1 MTRRALEIGQHGPIS
16 VTYQHKDERG
26 KWVAA
31 EAPRRRTAGA
41 RTDARYR
48 ARAKYRDTDG
58 VVRDVEAHRGA
69 KAAAEAA
76 LVHAL
81 ARRGQSAALTGMT
94 GETRFAEALPLWE
107 REITEHSGVSASS
120 QRVYLLTMAA
130 HVTPVL
136 GALRLREITV
146 PVLTDTLRAIASGGN
161 GSGGSGSAKTART
174 VLRSFFDLAQRHGA
188 VEANLVRAVPAIR
201 VDKRQRATAASA
213 RTTSRAFTREE
224 RDALL
229 AYADQD
235 ERAQARD
242 LPDVLA
248 FLAGTGV
255 RIGEALAVRWED
267 VDLDAGEVRVSGTV
281 VAVKGQ
287 GVTRQDGG
295 KTDASTRSVAL
306 PSWLVERLRARLAR
320 TGQDTP
326 AVLANTVGAL
336 RDPSN
341 TAHHVR
347 DLLDGAGFPWATS
360 HTFRKTAGTLLTD
373 AGVSIREVANQLGHA
388 KVSTTLDYYQG
399 RGTVTRQAADVL

>member
-1 MTRRALEIGQHGPIS
+1 M
-16 VTYQHKDERG
+16 TYQHKDERG

-41 RTDARYR
+41 RTDERYR

-69 KAAAEAA
+69 KAAAETA
-76 LVHAL
+76 LVQAL

-94 GETRFAEALPLWE
+94 AETRFADALPLWE
-107 REITEHSGVSASS
+107 REITEHAGLSASS
-120 QRVYLLTMAA
+120 QRVYLLTMAG

-136 GALRLREITV
+136 GAMRLREITV
-146 PVLTDTLRAIASGGN
+146 PVLTDALRAIASGE

-201 VDKRQRATAASA
+201 ADKRQRSATATASA
-213 RTTSRAFTREE
+213 RTTARAFTREE

-229 AYADQD
+229 AYAEQD

-242 LPDVLA
+242 LPDLLA

-255 RIGEALAVRWED
+255 RIGEALAVRWQD
-267 VDLDAGEVRVSGTV
+267 LDLDAGEAHVSGTV

-295 KTDASTRSVAL
+295 KTKASTRSVAL
-306 PSWLVERLRARLAR
+306 PSWLVDRLRARQER
-320 TGQDTP
+320 TGTDTP

-347 DLLDGAGFPWATS
+347 DVLTAAGFPWATS